1 MIKAT
6 RKLSDINFE
15 KEGSAVALVG
25 PHQGGPANG
34 WKTLITK
41 STDGITQEQ
50 VEKATM
56 VQVELTIVEFL
67 RKFFDMWYDDAE
79 VLARIMG
86 FDTSVEEN
94 DRDDDWY
101 ENYINEKVEAVTIM
115 KSLVLDKNEEEI
127 NKAVASLKP
136 EELLTILSTQKK
148 FEQNLS
154 SQEGVKLSKGKLSPS
169 VENSNKGTEMSD
181 FVTKS
186 VHEAKVTEAV
196 EAAVAKALEEK
207 ETVVAAKQAELD
219 AALAIVKS
227 FEDKEKESVA
237 KSRKEALKQ
246 AGVAEEEVESLYKS
260 CEALDTNA
268 FEIVVKAMA
277 AKSKAI
283 DESDIMKE
291 TGVSGESV
299 AVELDGVAALTK
311 SLQEKYTK

>member
-34 WKTLITK
+34 WKTLVCK
-41 STDGITQEQ
+41 ATDGITQEQ

-169 VENSNKGTEMSD
+169 VENSKKGNEMSD

-186 VHEAKVTEAV
+186 VHEAEVTKAV

-207 ETVVAAKQAELD
+207 ETAVATKQAELD
-219 AALAIVKS
+219 AALEVVKS
-227 FEDKEKESVA
+227 FEEKEKESVA

-246 AGVAEEEVESLYKS
+246 AGVAEDEVESLYKS
-260 CEALDTNA
+260 TEALETNA

-277 AKSKAI
+277 AKVKAI

-299 AVELDGVAALTK
+299 SVELDGVAELTK
-311 SLQEKYTK
+311 SLQEKYSK